1 MTRRDDGAM
10 LRSVGSID
18 EILATIRRLPLNE
31 RLALIEQAAREAA
44 EDTPMPDAVVSQP
57 SLLGLMA
64 DEPELVDQVC
74 SMVYQARSS
83 ARMRAINE

>member
-1 MTRRDDGAM
+1 MLPAM
-10 LRSVGSID
+10 GSID

-44 EDTPMPDAVVSQP
+44 EDTPMPGAVVSQP

-64 DEPELVDQVC
+64 DEPELVDQMC

-83 ARMRAINE
+83 ARMRAIDE